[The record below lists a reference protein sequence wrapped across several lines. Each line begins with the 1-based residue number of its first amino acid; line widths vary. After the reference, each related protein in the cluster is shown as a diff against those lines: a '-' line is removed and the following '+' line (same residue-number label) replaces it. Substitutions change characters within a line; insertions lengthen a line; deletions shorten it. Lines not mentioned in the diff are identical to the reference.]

1 MENNELFLYLV
12 VVGGRI
18 LKANIEVHDVTWVIG
33 SKIEDKCDVLRKD
46 WFEAIDGL
54 YIDS

>member
-1 MENNELFLYLV
+1 MDNNELNLYLV
-12 VVGGRI
+12 VIGGRI
-18 LKANIEVHDVTWVIG
+18 PKANIEVHDVTWVIG